1 MCRHVSEAACFGA
14 AVGNNGPMRLAF
26 VLRSAVL
33 VAVAGLVLV
42 DGPGTSHLRDAA
54 AQPEATCRV
63 VQLEMTPTPDLQ
75 IVAWVEDRQGNY
87 VDTAFITRTTGTYG
101 LGNRPGLMEFDSG
114 PLWPYG
120 RRITTFPVWAQRH
133 GMNWPL
139 VVFQDGVDAQLS
151 HPLAQS
157 SRERFFC
164 RPIRPDEE
172 LWDAVSCAT
181 TAYTDKGLL
190 SPDMSSPYPPR
201 SDITFDPTKDHP
213 SVEEMVEL
221 NPFDSVSHAT
231 PLGDTLYSASWA
243 VPSEVEA
250 GDYVMWVEVSREFD
264 KNEVYDYPSPE
275 LDFWSEYGE
284 AYRGQPSVLYKVDF
298 TLAEDSRTVA
308 TTLDYVGY
316 GDPDGID
323 GDVRPPDST
332 ITADQ
337 PGSGSSRLLVT
348 TDGGEPF
355 RIRISAF
362 GSEDETAPEAPGDVD
377 VTAVEAT
384 QVSAR
389 FRAPGDDGLEGTVS
403 GYEVRYSA
411 SGELDEENFA
421 EGTLLDFQGPVVAA
435 GEAQDLVLDE
445 LLPRTNYSIGIRAYD
460 ECSNVGPLRVFEVT
474 TPRPEPGAVD
484 ACFVATAAYGTFLAN
499 EVTALRSFRDMALRT
514 HVPGELAV
522 EGYYTFGPLL
532 ARAIAPSETLR
543 RAARA
548 ALAPAIA
555 ELRAAGF

>member
-1 MCRHVSEAACFGA
+1 MREPACFGA
-14 AVGNNGPMRLAF
+14 ALGNNASMRLAL
-26 VLRSAVL
+26 VLRSAGL

-42 DGPGTSHLRDAA
+42 DGPGSSPLPDAA
-54 AQPEATCRV
+54 AQPENTCRV

-114 PLWPYG
+114 PMWPYG
-120 RRITTFPVWAQRH
+120 RRVTTFPVWAGRH
-133 GMNWPL
+133 GMSWPL

-157 SRERFFC
+157 SRERFYC
-164 RPIRPDEE
+164 RPIRPDEK

-190 SPDMSSPYPPR
+190 SPDMTSKYPPR
-201 SDITFDPTKDHP
+201 SDISFDATKDHP

-231 PLGDTLYSASWA
+231 PLGDALYQATWA
-243 VPSEVEA
+243 VPTEIEA
-250 GDYVMWVEVSREFD
+250 GDYVMWIEVSREFD
-264 KNEVYDYPSPE
+264 QNETYDYPSPE

-284 AYRGQPSVLYKVDF
+284 AYRGQPSVVYKVDF
-298 TLAEDSRTVA
+298 TLAENRTVA
-308 TTLDYVGY
+308 STLDYVGY
-316 GDPDGID
+316 GDPDGLD
-323 GDVRPPDST
+323 GALRPPDST
-332 ITADQ
+332 ITADV

-355 RIRISAF
+355 RVRVSAF
-362 GSEDETAPEAPGDVD
+362 GSEDKTAPETPGEIVL
-377 VTAVEAT
+377 TEVEPT
-384 QVSAR
+384 QVSAT
-389 FRAPGDDGLEGTVS
+389 FQAPGDDGLAGTVS

-421 EGTLLDFQGPVVAA
+421 EGTLIDFQGAVVEA
-435 GEAQDLVLDE
+435 GQEQELVLDE

-460 ECSNVGPLRVFEVT
+460 ECSNVGPLRVFNVT

-484 ACFVATAAYGTFLAN
+484 ACFVATAAYGTLMAN
-499 EVTALRSFRDMALRT
+499 EVMALRSFRDLALRT

-522 EGYYTFGPLL
+522 ESYYTFGPLL
-532 ARAIAPSETLR
+532 AKVIAPSETLR

-548 ALAPAIA
+548 ALAPAIE
-555 ELRAAGF
+555 ELRASGF